1 MFNNKAKTDWSTR
14 NLLKIINASNFYR
27 NYEYVTESRLAFLSI
42 DNVVIVE
49 IMMIIASELLWLF
62 VEVVKQNYI
71 KQHTATYYITGG
83 IICYCKVEGGGII
96 CNGNYL

>member
-14 NLLKIINASNFYR
+14 NLLKIINASNFYT

-71 KQHTATYYITGG
+71 KQHTATYYITRG
-83 IICYCKVEGGGII
+83 IISSSTVR
-96 CNGNYL
+96 